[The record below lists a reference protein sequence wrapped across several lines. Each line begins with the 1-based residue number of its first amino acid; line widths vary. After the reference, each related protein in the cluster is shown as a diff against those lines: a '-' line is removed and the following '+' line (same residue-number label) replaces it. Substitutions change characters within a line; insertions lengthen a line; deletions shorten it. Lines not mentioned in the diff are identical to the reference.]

1 MDVLHLVFPIITITG
16 RNRHPQ
22 KLRDLKGLLRAAA
35 PEARHHSELTREEV
49 SICGVCLKISERNWL
64 GPACVETSAG
74 RSAGGIPPKPPF
86 RTPRLEPER
95 KGRFQVFLWRQIL
108 VKQSYSKYVP
118 QTNIKM

>member
-16 RNRHPQ
+16 RNSHPQ

-74 RSAGGIPPKPPF
+74 RSAGGGFPPPPLPPPPLSY
-86 RTPRLEPER
+86 PRR
-95 KGRFQVFLWRQIL
+95 RNSFIFFLIL
-108 VKQSYSKYVP
+108 LFSQNLKQFF
-118 QTNIKM
+118 

>member
-1 MDVLHLVFPIITITG
+1 MHFVNPLFIIVHS
-16 RNRHPQ
+16 RCN
-22 KLRDLKGLLRAAA
+22 LKILDHADKNYQ
-35 PEARHHSELTREEV
+35 
-49 SICGVCLKISERNWL
+49 CGVCLKISERNWL

-86 RTPRLEPER
+86 RPPRLEPER